1 MSNCLFKLL
10 DGDDS
15 DERSEW
21 SIILEYALLTNYSK
35 KDIKQRIMKLE
46 QYYDFYGYHIG
57 DPTVFVE
64 LATEFLSHTEKIYAD
79 ILKLRSSKNSD
90 ELSQKAKIVN
100 NLKNLYKEV
109 KFDHSYRKSKYYI
122 FNNRIVTPLLLANLK
137 IAEHYSVEKTGPDS
151 NMEEKFK
158 HLNLGDGCKELV
170 KPVSEQGP
178 HSMKQNQKSIKPG
191 PQSMK
196 RSYKEMQKVTT
207 DNYDMFS
214 PEALSAIFAYMDY
227 LAMRMTEKSQCLIIG
242 HFAVV
247 LYEVKA
253 TELRDIHKRIG
264 IEMPYDNINLRVIKP
279 SKSFYN
285 DLIQIA
291 LKFGLSHLS
300 SVTLMDFINALK
312 HNMGQSWNPGLSS
325 AIEFFLECCKGLSKE
340 ITSRGIVKFFDKQIF
355 PLTFF

>member
-90 ELSQKAKIVN
+90 ELAQKAKIVN
-100 NLKNLYKEV
+100 NLKDLYKEV

-137 IAEHYSVEKTGPDS
+137 IAEHYSVEKKGPDL
-151 NMEEKFK
+151 NMEETFK
-158 HLNLGDGCKELV
+158 HLNLGDGCKELDSSPH
-170 KPVSEQGP
+170 KKRKKEKRETSEG
-178 HSMKQNQKSIKPG
+178 N
-191 PQSMK
+191 
-196 RSYKEMQKVTT
+196 
-207 DNYDMFS
+207 
-214 PEALSAIFAYMDY
+214 
-227 LAMRMTEKSQCLIIG
+227 
-242 HFAVV
+242 
-247 LYEVKA
+247 
-253 TELRDIHKRIG
+253 
-264 IEMPYDNINLRVIKP
+264 
-279 SKSFYN
+279 
-285 DLIQIA
+285 
-291 LKFGLSHLS
+291 
-300 SVTLMDFINALK
+300 
-312 HNMGQSWNPGLSS
+312 SWNS
-325 AIEFFLECCKGLSKE
+325 
-340 ITSRGIVKFFDKQIF
+340 
-355 PLTFF
+355 